1 MMESKINLLKK
12 KVRATLGVK
21 ADECIVQEEWME
33 KMTLI
38 EGLIE
43 TSASRNKPQAT
54 NSVSKMFD
62 IQF

>member
-1 MMESKINLLKK
+1 MYSVGGMNGEDDIN
-12 KVRATLGVK
+12 
-21 ADECIVQEEWME
+21 W
-33 KMTLI
+33 
-38 EGLIE
+38 GLIE